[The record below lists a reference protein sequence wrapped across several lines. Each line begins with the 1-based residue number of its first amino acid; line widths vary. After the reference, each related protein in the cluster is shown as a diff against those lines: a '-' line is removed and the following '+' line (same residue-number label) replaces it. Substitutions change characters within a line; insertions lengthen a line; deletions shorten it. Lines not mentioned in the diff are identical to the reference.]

1 MQVLLIKDLVNL
13 GKRGDVKR
21 VTEGYAR
28 NFLFPRNI
36 AVLAS
41 PGSLKNLA
49 LVKTSWVKKAAK
61 EKEAAQQLAAALS
74 SATIKITKRAGEK
87 GRLFGSVTNSEIVE
101 MIKKDLHIDIDRK
114 LIQSE
119 HIKELGQHDI
129 VVRLAPEVKATVKV
143 VVLPEEAAAQA

>member
-1 MQVLLIKDLVNL
+1 MQILLIKDLVNL

-28 NFLFPRNI
+28 NYLFPRNI

-41 PGSLKNLA
+41 PGSMKNLS

-61 EKEAAQQLAAALS
+61 EKEAAQMLAAKLGG
-74 SATIKITKRAGEK
+74 ATIKVTKRAGEK
-87 GRLFGSVTNSEIVE
+87 GRLFGSVTNSEIAE
-101 MIKKDLHIDIDRK
+101 MIKKELSVEIDRK
-114 LIQSE
+114 LIQSD

-129 VVRLAPEVKATVKV
+129 TVRLAPEVKATVKV
-143 VVLPEEAAAQA
+143 LVLPEEAAATA